1 MENIKIIFILN
12 NKFKIHQIKKKK
24 KKKNLYIYI
33 YILLLL

>member
-24 KKKNLYIYI
+24 NLYIYI